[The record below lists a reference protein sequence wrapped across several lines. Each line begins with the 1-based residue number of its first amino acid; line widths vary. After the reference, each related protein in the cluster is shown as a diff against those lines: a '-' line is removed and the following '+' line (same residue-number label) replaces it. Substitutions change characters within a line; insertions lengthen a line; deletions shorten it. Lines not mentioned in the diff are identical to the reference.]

1 MNSILDL
8 PEVRPRA
15 VPLSVVAYERMT
27 STGLMEQQTELLHG
41 IVVKKMSKSPLHA
54 QIADRFFKLIFLA
67 VGEAVWVRS
76 EAPVVLMQS
85 VPEPD
90 ISVVAG
96 QDSDYLEQH
105 PRGARLVVEIAVNS
119 GALDREMAADY
130 AAGGVQ
136 EYWLGCWRSRAQWNG
151 IPIRWGDAIRRCG
164 RWSPGWWLR
173 WFCRRWQ
180 LIWKGCFR
188 GVGNGLW
195 DLEFSGLEARRPHRL
210 EACVTRRKLGV
221 FYGFQASG

>member
-1 MNSILDL
+1 MGKIFCVGWLICEVAGDAIPAQEIFYEIYLGVARGQVACGAAKCGGLRADDCHGNLNSI
-8 PEVRPRA
+8 
-15 VPLSVVAYERMT
+15 
-27 STGLMEQQTELLHG
+27 HG
-41 IVVKKMSKSPLHA
+41 
-54 QIADRFFKLIFLA
+54 
-67 VGEAVWVRS
+67 
-76 EAPVVLMQS
+76 
-85 VPEPD
+85 
-90 ISVVAG
+90 
-96 QDSDYLEQH
+96 
-105 PRGARLVVEIAVNS
+105 GARLVVEIAVS
-119 GALDREMAADY
+119 SEAFDREMAAFY

-136 EYWLGCWRSRAQWNG
+136 EYWLGCWRSRAQWNV

-188 GVGNGLW
+188 GVRNGLW